1 MCLFITHTIVYLSRE
16 LLTCTHPYFRMTFC
30 PNHKTFRS
38 LKLGF
43 MKKYFVSVMMCLF
56 LGTRQT
62 HIVLGKVG
70 TKKRLW
76 EPLVIFEL
84 RELNFHI
91 QTSTG
96 RGKLEHVTRID
107 QNVFIIFWRFSP
119 TRLTLSIKSAWWF
132 IHQSF
137 QRVSTGLHRF
147 SSSKFFSNEWIE
159 FGIDLTKNNIN
170 DEQILTVITRLSAS
184 KSTCKLSSS
193 CHHMHLGDLRS
204 DIYLASQ
211 LACQHLQCGL
221 SMTSWSMH
229 NLFCFGRSKPFLLH
243 QRGMDQPRRHWST
256 L

>member
-1 MCLFITHTIVYLSRE
+1 
-16 LLTCTHPYFRMTFC
+16 MTFC
-30 PNHKTFRS
+30 QNHKTFRS

-84 RELNFHI
+84 KELNFHI

-147 SSSKFFSNEWIE
+147 SSSKFFSNLSVNE
-159 FGIDLTKNNIN
+159 FDIDL
-170 DEQILTVITRLSAS
+170 V
-184 KSTCKLSSS
+184 
-193 CHHMHLGDLRS
+193 
-204 DIYLASQ
+204 
-211 LACQHLQCGL
+211 
-221 SMTSWSMH
+221 
-229 NLFCFGRSKPFLLH
+229 NLFWLKTTTKTTNRSSHLSPGCRPLSLKLPFWKVIK
-243 QRGMDQPRRHWST
+243 DKT
-256 L
+256 